1 MCCYI
6 EFLTFAGVKEIVA
19 EAAKSS
25 DAVKGSAFDWPIIK
39 RLFGYTRPY
48 RARFVFVLLLTLL
61 SAALSPLIP
70 YVFQYILDKPTLKGD
85 VSGVR
90 NLILLSLGLLI
101 VRAFIMYL
109 LTYLTGWLGQSVIKD
124 IRIKVYEHI
133 TAMKLRFFDRN
144 PVGMLQTRT
153 ISDVETLNDIFS
165 EGIAHIL
172 EELLTLIFI
181 FAVMFASNWRLTL
194 VVLTSVPI
202 LLVATY
208 IFKNAVKSAFQGV
221 RKYVSL
227 MNTYLQ
233 EHISGMLVIQIFN
246 REKVEYDRFEQ
257 LNREHEQAN
266 QRSVTAYSIFF
277 PVVEIVTAIATALLV
292 WYGVGNVLNGHI
304 SFGTLVAFLMY
315 INMFFRPI
323 RMLADQF
330 NTLQLGMVSAERIF
344 KILDIDETIADEG
357 KLLAPAKGSDLK
369 IDFERV
375 WFAYIEQDWVL
386 RDVSFSVA
394 SGEKVAFVGAT
405 GAGKSTI
412 INLLTRFYEI
422 NRGTISIN
430 GRNIEDYQLSELRQ
444 LVGLVLQDVFLFSG
458 SVYENITLNHPDIS
472 LEQAKRA
479 AEVVGADKFIE
490 QLPGGYL
497 YNVQERGATLSAG
510 QRQLIAFAR
519 VIAFDPAILI
529 LDEATSNIDTD
540 SEEMIQAAID
550 KVLQGR
556 TSIII
561 AHRLSTIQKADQI
574 LVLEKGQVIE
584 RGNHQSLLEQNG
596 VYRKLYTLQFDK
608 VAAVTR

>member
-1 MCCYI
+1 MR
-6 EFLTFAGVKEIVA
+6 
-19 EAAKSS
+19 
-25 DAVKGSAFDWPIIK
+25 GSAFDWPIIK
-39 RLFGYTRPY
+39 RLLGYTRPY
-48 RARFVFVLLLTLL
+48 RGRFVLVLGLTLL
-61 SAALSPLIP
+61 SAGLSPLIP
-70 YVFQYILDKPTLKGD
+70 YVFQYTLDKPTIQGD
-85 VSGVR
+85 VVGVR
-90 NLILLSLGLLI
+90 NMILLSLGLLG

-124 IRIKVYEHI
+124 IRIKVFDHI
-133 TAMKLRFFDRN
+133 TGMKLRFFDKN

-181 FAVMFASNWRLTL
+181 LVVMLATDWKLTL

-208 IFKNAVKSAFQGV
+208 IFKNAVKAAFQGV

-246 REKVEYDRFEQ
+246 REKVEYDRFEN
-257 LNREHEQAN
+257 LNREHEKAN
-266 QRSVTAYSIFF
+266 LSSVTAYSIFF

-292 WYGVGNVLNGHI
+292 WYGVGNVLNSAI
-304 SFGTLVAFLMY
+304 TFGTLVAFLMY

-330 NTLQLGMVSAERIF
+330 NTLQMGMVSAERIF
-344 KILDIDETIADEG
+344 KLLDIDERIPNEG
-357 KLLAPAKGSDLK
+357 TLPAPVKGSPLK
-369 IDFERV
+369 IDFDKV
-375 WFAYIEQDWVL
+375 SFAYIEQDYVL
-386 RDVSFSVA
+386 RDVSFSVN
-394 SGEKVAFVGAT
+394 SGEKVALVGAT

-430 GRNIEDYQLSELRQ
+430 GHNIEDYELSQLRQ

-458 SVYENITLNHPDIS
+458 TVYENISLYNPAIT
-472 LEQAKRA
+472 LEQAMRA
-479 AEVVGADKFIE
+479 AEVVGADDFINR
-490 QLPGGYL
+490 LPGGYM

-519 VIAFDPAILI
+519 VIAFDPSILI

-540 SEEMIQAAID
+540 SEEIIQAAID
-550 KVLQGR
+550 KVLYGR

-574 LVLEKGQVIE
+574 LVMEKGHIIE
-584 RGNHQSLLEQNG
+584 RGNHQSLLDLEG
-596 VYRKLYTLQFDK
+596 AYHRLYTLQFAEPDK
-608 VAAVTR
+608 V

>member
-1 MCCYI
+1 M
-6 EFLTFAGVKEIVA
+6 FLHRIPLILRGEKRSVA
-19 EAAKSS
+19 EAKKTPE
-25 DAVKGSAFDWPIIK
+25 AVKGSAFDWALIK
-39 RLFGYTRPY
+39 RLLSYTRPY
-48 RARFVFVLLLTLL
+48 KGRFILVLSLTLL

-70 YVFQYILDKPTLKGD
+70 WVFQHILDKPTLQGN
-85 VSGVR
+85 VAGVR
-90 NLILLSLGLLI
+90 TWILISIGLLL
-101 VRAFIMYL
+101 VRAAIMYL
-109 LTYLTGWLGQSVIKD
+109 LTSMTGWLGQSVIRD
-124 IRIKVYEHI
+124 IRIKVYDHL
-133 TAMKLRFFDRN
+133 TGMNLRFFDKN

-181 FAVMFASNWRLTL
+181 FAVMFATSWKLTL
-194 VVLTSVPI
+194 VVLTSVPV
-202 LLVATY
+202 LLVATW

-227 MNTYLQ
+227 MNAFLQ
-233 EHISGMLVIQIFN
+233 EHITGMLAIQIFN

-277 PVVEIVTAIATALLV
+277 PVVEIVTALAQALLV
-292 WYGVGNVLNGHI
+292 WYGVGNVLNDYL
-304 SFGTLVAFLMY
+304 SFGVLVAFLMY

-344 KILDIDETIADEG
+344 KILDQDDKIPNEG
-357 KLLAPAKGSDLK
+357 KLMAPPKGSDMQ
-369 IDFERV
+369 ITFEKV
-375 WFAYIEQDWVL
+375 WFAYTEQDWVL
-386 RDVSFSVA
+386 RDVSFEVQ
-394 SGEKVAFVGAT
+394 SGQKIAFVGST

-422 NRGTISIN
+422 NRGKISIN
-430 GRNIEDYQLSELRQ
+430 GHDIDDYELSQLRQ

-458 SVYENITLNHPDIS
+458 TVYENITLNHPGIS

-479 AEVVGADKFIE
+479 AEVVGADKFIDN
-490 QLPGGYL
+490 LPGGYM

-519 VIAFDPAILI
+519 VIAFDPSILI
-529 LDEATSNIDTD
+529 LDEATSNIDTE

-550 KVLQGR
+550 KVLAGR
-556 TSIII
+556 TSILV

-574 LVLEKGQVIE
+574 LVMEKGQIVE
-584 RGNHQSLLEQNG
+584 RGNHQSLLEQDG
-596 VYRKLYTLQFDK
+596 LYRRLYTLQFADAS
-608 VAAVTR
+608 VAV

>member
-1 MCCYI
+1 
-6 EFLTFAGVKEIVA
+6 VA
-19 EAAKSS
+19 TAAKPA

-39 RLFGYTRPY
+39 RLLGYTKPY
-48 RARFVFVLLLTLL
+48 RGRFLVVLLLTLF

-70 YVFQYILDKPTLKGD
+70 YVFQYTLDQPTLKGD
-85 VSGVR
+85 VGGVR
-90 NLILLSLGLLI
+90 NLILLSLGLLGL
-101 VRAFIMYL
+101 RAFVMYL

-124 IRIKVYEHI
+124 IRIKVYGHI
-133 TAMKLRFFDRN
+133 TSMKLRFFDQN

-208 IFKNAVKSAFQGV
+208 VFKNAVKSAFQGV

-292 WYGVGNVLNGHI
+292 WYGVGNVLNGFI

-344 KILDIDETIADEG
+344 KILDIEEQTVDEG
-357 KLLAPAKGSDLK
+357 KLKAPAKGSPLK
-369 IDFERV
+369 IDFDKV
-375 WFAYIEQDWVL
+375 SFAYIDQDYVL
-386 RDVSFSVA
+386 RDVSFTVE
-394 SGEKVAFVGAT
+394 SGQKVAFVGAT

-430 GRNIEDYQLSELRQ
+430 GHNIEEYELQELRQ

-458 SVYENITLNHPDIS
+458 SVYENITLNHPGIS

-540 SEEMIQAAID
+540 SEEMIQSAID
-550 KVLQGR
+550 KVLQNR
-556 TSIII
+556 TSIIV

-574 LVLEKGQVIE
+574 LVMEKGQIIE
-584 RGNHQSLLEQNG
+584 RGNHHSLLEQNG
-596 VYRKLYTLQFDK
+596 VYRKLYTLQFEK
-608 VAAVTR
+608 VGV

>member
-1 MCCYI
+1 MATATKT
-6 EFLTFAGVKEIVA
+6 ENTT
-19 EAAKSS
+19 
-25 DAVKGSAFDWPIIK
+25 KGSAFEWPLIK
-39 RLFGYTRPY
+39 RLFSYTRPY
-48 RARFVFVLLLTLL
+48 RGRFVLVLALTLV

-70 YVFQYILDKPTLKGD
+70 YVFQYTLDKPTLQGD
-85 VSGVR
+85 VMGVR
-90 NLILLSLGLLI
+90 NMILLSLGLLAA
-101 VRAFIMYL
+101 RAFIMYL

-124 IRIKVYEHI
+124 IRIKVFDHI
-133 TAMKLRFFDRN
+133 TGMKLRFFDHN

-181 FAVMFASNWRLTL
+181 LTVMLWTNWKLSL

-202 LLVATY
+202 LLVATW

-233 EHISGMLVIQIFN
+233 EHITGMLVIQIFN
-246 REKVEYDRFEQ
+246 REKVEYERFEK
-257 LNREHEQAN
+257 LNREHEEAN
-266 QRSVTAYSIFF
+266 LRSVTAYSLFF
-277 PVVEIVTAIATALLV
+277 PAVEIVTAIATALLV
-292 WYGVGNVLNGHI
+292 WYGVGNVLNHAI
-304 SFGTLVAFLMY
+304 TFGTLVAFLMY

-344 KILDIDETIADEG
+344 KILDIQEKTINEG
-357 KLLAPAKGSDLK
+357 TLPTPAKGSELK
-369 IDFERV
+369 IDFDKV
-375 WFAYIEQDWVL
+375 SFAYVEQDYVL

-394 SGEKVAFVGAT
+394 SGQKVALVGAT

-430 GRNIEDYQLSELRQ
+430 GHNIEEYELSQLRQ

-458 SVYENITLNHPDIS
+458 TVYENITLNHPGIS

-490 QLPGGYL
+490 RLPGGYM
-497 YNVQERGATLSAG
+497 YNVQERGATLSSG

-519 VIAFDPAILI
+519 VIAFDPSILI
-529 LDEATSNIDTD
+529 LDEATSNIDTE
-540 SEEMIQAAID
+540 SEEVIQAAID

-574 LVLEKGQVIE
+574 LVMEKGQIIE
-584 RGNHQSLLEQNG
+584 RGNHQSLLDQKG
-596 VYRKLYTLQFDK
+596 VYSKLYTLQFAEPSQ
-608 VAAVTR
+608 V